1 VPAGLGSYKISIA
14 RVLDGWDGEPH
25 ENSTEMYIKLIEFS
39 RIVTVNIADPQLNFK
54 GGGEGEVKKRGEGL
68 KGKEERECVMGDRN

>member
-1 VPAGLGSYKISIA
+1 
-14 RVLDGWDGEPH
+14 
-25 ENSTEMYIKLIEFS
+25 MYIKLIEFS

-68 KGKEERECVMGDRN
+68 KGKEERECVIGDRN